1 MTATTTTRARV
12 GRGVP
17 RGGEFTAQQRSEA
30 TITLDPSAMAAERG
44 RAVPVTDRAV
54 SSALR
59 AVPVAPAT
67 DRERFGANSADIRD
81 TLRAHF
87 PDLTLHL
94 GGSTP
99 FLVLDMIAVPK
110 PLRGQGL
117 ARAAMEQL
125 VAAADAAGRPM
136 ALTPDSSL
144 GSSKARLVAFYRSFG
159 FVPNSGRNKDFG
171 IMESM
176 IRQPTVHQN

>member
-44 RAVPVTDRAV
+44 RAA
-54 SSALR
+54 
-59 AVPVAPAT
+59 PVAPVT
-67 DRERFGANSADIRD
+67 DRERFSANSADIRD
-81 TLRAHF
+81 ELRAHF

-99 FLVLDMIAVPK
+99 FLVLDMISVPK